1 MHRRTAWRVCAAGLA
16 GLAAVPLL
24 TGCSARLT
32 QMVAIAGDG
41 GGNLSVELRL
51 DPEAQRA
58 IDLPAQLAAGTFD
71 QFLLVGGER
80 WTAPGNASSTV
91 QQSQEPD
98 GTVVL
103 TSVHRLRAG
112 TGDLA
117 DLRSALGISRPLQP
131 ILTATG
137 RYWGAPVAGETS
149 TTSTTATTG
158 TVTAPATPP
167 VVAAGTGAAQAGITG
182 LPGQTTLQSLLAS
195 EFTSARTDRSGR
207 RLRATFTIASRAGV
221 GEVLDPTCDAAS
233 NRYPKTRADKDLVK
247 GFTLRYSWAMP
258 SGLAAGAAGLG
269 VTGAD
274 APASPSG
281 SSRLVASHTRSSRS
295 VASEGASITPDNAT
309 ATWTMPYGQCE
320 LMEISSTGADDGRF
334 VNGLILGGTLV
345 FLMIVFGLRSLGKRR
360 RARDNDA

>member
-1 MHRRTAWRVCAAGLA
+1 MHRRTAWRVFAAGLA
-16 GLAAVPLL
+16 ALAAVPLL
-24 TGCSARLT
+24 TGCTARLT

-117 DLRSALGISRPLQP
+117 DLRSTLGIYRPLQP

-137 RYWGAPVAGETS
+137 RYWGAPVAGQTS
-149 TTSTTATTG
+149 TTSTTGTTTT
-158 TVTAPATPP
+158 TVTAPTTPT
-167 VVAAGTGAAQAGITG
+167 VAAGGTGAAQAGITG
-182 LPGQTTLQSLLAS
+182 LPAQTTLQSLLAS

-207 RLRATFTIASRAGV
+207 HLRPTFTIASRAGV

-233 NRYPKTRADKDLVK
+233 NRYPKTRADKDLVS
-247 GFTLRYSWAMP
+247 GLTLRYTWAMP
-258 SGLAAGAAGLG
+258 SGI
-269 VTGAD
+269 
-274 APASPSG
+274 
-281 SSRLVASHTRSSRS
+281 S
-295 VASEGASITPDNAT
+295 VASQGAALTPDKAT

-334 VNGLILGGTLV
+334 VNGLILGGTLI